1 MGEGYSQYTRSTYSL
16 STPLFVL
23 SKKELSILGFW
34 THLVRA
40 LASISIYNGKS
51 LNPNNLSRKR
61 KEEAAYLAISWSYQS
76 ILPVDVAEV
85 DLTVAAGWRHSCH
98 KSWDRSRIEVKLKS
112 SYNWNWRSCPNIM
125 RPRYIY
131 RYINTNKRRELPEE
145 RKSNPTRKTWISL
158 LNMNSTN
165 RGMGDS

>member
-23 SKKELSILGFW
+23 SKKSLSILGFW

-98 KSWDRSRIEVKLKS
+98 KSLDRSRIEVKLKS

-131 RYINTNKRRELPEE
+131 RYINTNKRRELPFIE
-145 RKSNPTRKTWISL
+145 SL
-158 LNMNSTN
+158 G
-165 RGMGDS
+165 REKV